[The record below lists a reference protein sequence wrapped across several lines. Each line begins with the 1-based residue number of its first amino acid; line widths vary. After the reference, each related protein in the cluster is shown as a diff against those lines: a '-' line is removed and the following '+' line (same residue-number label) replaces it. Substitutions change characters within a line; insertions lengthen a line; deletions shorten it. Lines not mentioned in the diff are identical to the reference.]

1 MLLHDLYFGICTGTM
16 LLGRVLCSWH
26 VCVNVSY
33 PISIFCPIYYSVK
46 TGGSDTLLPTHD
58 SRTMWAA
65 LWCHLSEEIPIPVQT
80 WMFNYFYMLVWDL
93 FASANIYKICLCR
106 YKKYLRLSVCTWWS
120 IFLLLFFSLLSF
132 NLCLFTFR
140 FELLVLCKQ
149 SQQTSTKVLGLTS
162 LQLTKQSFC
171 L

>member
-46 TGGSDTLLPTHD
+46 TGGSDTLLPAHE
-58 SRTMWAA
+58 SQTMWAA
-65 LWCHLSEEIPIPVQT
+65 LWCHLSEEMPIPVQT
-80 WMFNYFYMLVWDL
+80 WMFNHFYMLVWAL

-106 YKKYLRLSVCTWWS
+106 YKKYLRLSAYVVHFSFAFLFPFFLS
-120 IFLLLFFSLLSF
+120 ICVFSLLDLNCWFCASKV
-132 NLCLFTFR
+132 N
-140 FELLVLCKQ
+140 KQ
-149 SQQTSTKVLGLTS
+149 ALRCWAPPHCS
-162 LQLTKQSFC
+162 
-171 L
+171 